1 MHICDAQCPGT
12 TLALTLHI
20 GKGAAR
26 AFITSPATASH
37 AHLPILRTFAKLAK
51 LCYCLMHRTTEA
63 DQWAARGRAY
73 YEGAAGLNTQP
84 IEATL
89 GQLDTLK
96 QGGGDPGRGCLL
108 NLTLRRVLPMAPQK

>member
-1 MHICDAQCPGT
+1 M
-12 TLALTLHI
+12 
-20 GKGAAR
+20 
-26 AFITSPATASH
+26 
-37 AHLPILRTFAKLAK
+37 
-51 LCYCLMHRTTEA
+51 YRTTEA